1 MANLVVGKIKAIIKS
16 PLFWVLLVCG
26 LWEIFYYSHT
36 FSVMYPDSASYDSTY
51 SGSITRGIIDPFRV
65 PIYPIFIKIVKFFF
79 GNGDVLSK
87 VVVAQCILFFVSIIL
102 FYAAIKKVTNKKWLT
117 VVLSLLYG
125 CLPHIINWNMLMLTE
140 SISTIETV
148 GILYLTVSFLKK
160 AKAKTAIAISVL
172 TLITVLTRPA
182 MIFLLPIYLLFWII
196 KIVIT
201 KKSDRKEYYVG
212 FCASVISILAIIGY
226 CFGLFVQHGA
236 FGLSYVSAM
245 NKTWMVALSGVEMDT
260 SMPEMLEIAKNESPE
275 NVYRALRKQYSD
287 DEIDRFVSKTIKKNK
302 NEYMMF
308 LANKFASTS
317 NISFGDVYTEDN
329 KEDIV
334 GAINDVSFLNFGTVY
349 AIVACGIVSILYSLF
364 RRKTIDWVIAFLIG
378 FIFCNVFL
386 SVFMAPFETAR
397 LCVVSIPVLLLLAA
411 YWVNVFVYKDK
422 KLRLEEDILSKKAS
436 KSSKN

>member
-1 MANLVVGKIKAIIKS
+1 M
-16 PLFWVLLVCG
+16 
-26 LWEIFYYSHT
+26 
-36 FSVMYPDSASYDSTY
+36 
-51 SGSITRGIIDPFRV
+51 
-65 PIYPIFIKIVKFFF
+65 
-79 GNGDVLSK
+79 
-87 VVVAQCILFFVSIIL
+87 
-102 FYAAIKKVTNKKWLT
+102 
-117 VVLSLLYG
+117 
-125 CLPHIINWNMLMLTE
+125 
-140 SISTIETV
+140 
-148 GILYLTVSFLKK
+148 
-160 AKAKTAIAISVL
+160 
-172 TLITVLTRPA
+172 
-182 MIFLLPIYLLFWII
+182 
-196 KIVIT
+196 
-201 KKSDRKEYYVG
+201 
-212 FCASVISILAIIGY
+212 
-226 CFGLFVQHGA
+226 GLFVQHGA

-260 SMPEMLEIAKNESPE
+260 SMPEMSEIAKNESPE

-349 AIVACGIVSILYSLF
+349 VIVACGIVSILYSLF

-378 FIFCNVFL
+378 FMFCNVFL

-411 YWVNVFVYKDK
+411 YWANVFVYKDK

-436 KSSKN
+436 KKLEKLINKYFKEATSDTKIQFFRYLFVGGLAAVVNVGSLFILQENGVNLIIANVIAFTLGLIVNYLLSRKFVFAKEKMKNGLFEFITYAVIGVVGLLLDTLFVWLFTESFGLWYMLSKVISTGLVFIWNFTGRKGLYIIANRFKEGEECQKNDRKSKKS